1 MTKQSSLVSMKTDS
15 FGNNVNFPN
24 EIMSEMTTKGLL
36 GKWLSYILSE
46 IQRSLATYYLKTG
59 NVDAG
64 DFNFVVDRFKE
75 TREMVEYYL
84 PVLHD
89 LVEERISGLE
99 DITIAVYGISS
110 DEVFLVRRFQQLCI
124 SMPVW
129 KEHQMWNDCKGDSR
143 MKKIIHCV

>member
-1 MTKQSSLVSMKTDS
+1 MTKQPSLVSMKKDS
-15 FGNNVNFPN
+15 FGNNIDFPN

-36 GKWLSYILSE
+36 GKWLSYIISQ

-64 DFNFVVDRFKE
+64 DFNAVVAQFTQTK
-75 TREMVEYYL
+75 EMVEYYL

-99 DITIAVYGISS
+99 DIAIAVYGISS

-129 KEHQMWNDCKGDSR
+129 KEYEMWNDCRGDFR
-143 MKKIIHCV
+143 LKKIFQCV